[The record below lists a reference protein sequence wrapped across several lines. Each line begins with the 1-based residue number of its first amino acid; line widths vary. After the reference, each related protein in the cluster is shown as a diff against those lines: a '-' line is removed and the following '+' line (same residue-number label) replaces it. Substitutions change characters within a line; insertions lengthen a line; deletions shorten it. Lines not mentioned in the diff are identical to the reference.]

1 MVEDIVK
8 YVRDKELE
16 IKHTTSLGNYII
28 KEVGTFARVTSV
40 LQAVNFD
47 NGTLLKWKNKM
58 ASEKFKSIIPATG
71 MVDAKD
77 VHTAFNI
84 ALTAGDEFAKKAADF
99 GTQVHSWLEIMA
111 LTGKFPTTEPDPTS
125 PYYMVFQSVKKF
137 ISDFGLGT
145 PAVTVIKPELFVY
158 HSLGYAGTADL
169 VVMRNGKVYLIDY
182 KATNHLK
189 SSYLLQLAAYT
200 AAIKELY
207 GLEVE
212 KATLIRF
219 GKKEVGYERLAVTKE
234 ELAIYFEIFK
244 KCLMFYRFIQNP
256 TYASVKDLYT
266 KEHLIEVTGGLL

>member
-8 YVRDKELE
+8 YVRDKEQE
-16 IKHTTSLGNYII
+16 IKHTTSLGKYII
-28 KEVGTFARVTSV
+28 KDIGTFARVTSV

-58 ASEKFKSIIPATG
+58 ASEKFKSIIPSTG
-71 MVDAKD
+71 MVEAKD
-77 VHTAFNI
+77 VHTAFTI
-84 ALTAGDEFAKKAADF
+84 ALNAGDEFAKKAADF

-111 LTGKFPTTEPDPTS
+111 LTGKFPTDSPDPTS

-145 PAVTVIKPELFVY
+145 PSVTVIKPELFVY

-207 GLEVE
+207 GIDVE